1 MNEKTTSKPSADELK
16 QQAKGAAD
24 KLLSL
29 ATKKFHIDIEVPG
42 WAIALVVFILL
53 VILVN

>member
-1 MNEKTTSKPSADELK
+1 MNEKTTKPSAEELK

-24 KLLSL
+24 KLLAL
-29 ATKKFHIDIEVPG
+29 ATKKYRINIEVPG
-42 WAIALVVFILL
+42 WVIALAVFVLL